1 MAWNPYGS
9 YTQAAQ
15 GPDDS
20 YGDLSYD
27 AYREP
32 ETDSSGMRVTPALY
46 PNKVDKATNSIS
58 QFGYSPGQTFPRGY
72 GPVGLAS
79 PCSVLD
85 CIKSDL
91 GEPR

>member
-1 MAWNPYGS
+1 MAWNPYSS

-32 ETDSSGMRVTPALY
+32 ETDSSG
-46 PNKVDKATNSIS
+46 IS
-58 QFGYSPGQTFPRGY
+58 LISRTLPWQ
-72 GPVGLAS
+72 
-79 PCSVLD
+79 D
-85 CIKSDL
+85 
-91 GEPR
+91 E

>member
-32 ETDSSGMRVTPALY
+32 ETDSSS
-46 PNKVDKATNSIS
+46 KAVLSHTLS
-58 QFGYSPGQTFPRGY
+58 QQ
-72 GPVGLAS
+72 
-79 PCSVLD
+79 
-85 CIKSDL
+85 
-91 GEPR
+91 GEQGD